1 MERGKKKVGTS
12 KGYISP
18 TNIPWR
24 QAKRA
29 VTSFARDSGSDF
41 KLQRAVG
48 NYAAAKVSDASNYQ
62 AAVKS
67 ISRVAKVI
75 GSAGSGGL
83 GNYLHEIHRDDLIGK
98 SAEELMTA
106 LLYDEMNNGSS
117 AEEQLLIDTIPQVL
131 ENLEIVTQEDLR
143 SITPASF
150 MVEFLGEFICNDFDR
165 CFDEQIRRHISPRE
179 YDQVIG
185 RIHGYIKN
193 TIYELKD
200 SLAGAVTS
208 FDKLESNTIV
218 TNCLNDAFQI
228 FKTLYVKGE

>member
-1 MERGKKKVGTS
+1 MGTS

-29 VTSFARDSGSDF
+29 VTSFVKDSGSDV
-41 KLQRAVG
+41 KLQRVVG
-48 NYAAAKVSDASNYQ
+48 NYAAAKVGDASNYQ
-62 AAVKS
+62 AAVNS
-67 ISRVAKVI
+67 ISQVARII

-98 SAEELMTA
+98 SAEELVTA
-106 LLYDEMNNGSS
+106 LLYDELNNGSS
-117 AEEQLLIDTIPQVL
+117 AEEQLLFDTIPQVL
-131 ENLEIVTQEDLR
+131 ENLEVATQEDLR

-165 CFDEQIRRHISPRE
+165 CFDEQIRRHISHRE

-185 RIHGYIKN
+185 KIHGFIKN
-193 TIYELKD
+193 SIYDMKD
-200 SLAGAVTS
+200 RLVRAVTS
-208 FDKLESNTIV
+208 FESLESNSIV
-218 TNCLNDAFQI
+218 TNCLNEAFQI
-228 FKTLYVKGE
+228 FKTLYGTGA